1 MLRRGVEAIVSTANS
16 ALRGGDDTVESV
28 DRDGNR
34 NLVDAATAAGVRHFV
49 FVSALGASPDSPVPF
64 MRAKGETEQRLR
76 DSGMPWTVLQ
86 PNAYM
91 DIWFPMVVGGP
102 ALAGQPVTLVG
113 EGRRRHSFVAMR
125 DVAAYAIAALDQE
138 AIGQTLIIGGP
149 EPVTW
154 WDVVAAFNAELGR
167 EIPIRTVRPGQPV
180 PGLPGRHGPAAGRD
194 GDVRLASRQQRAGP
208 HLRRHADVSGRV
220 RPRLRRRESSRRHL
234 GLHRPERGCGPAA
247 RRAVADRLELVR
259 QWKRGPSA
267 LEGKSLDAWTTPRHA
282 PLVVLLGRDATR
294 HPSLVGLAMHAPERR
309 QPPRNFPS
317 TALVACRR

>member
-1 MLRRGVEAIVSTANS
+1 MILVVGATGYLGRLIARTLLDHGKAVRVLVRPGSSYDDLVAAGAEPVTADLKDPASLPACCAGVEAIVSTANS

-49 FVSALGASPDSPVPF
+49 FISTLGASPDSPVPF

-76 DSGMPWTVLQ
+76 DSGMRWTVLQ
-86 PNAYM
+86 PNFYM

-102 ALAGQPVTLVG
+102 ALAGESVTLVG
-113 EGRRRHSFVAMR
+113 EGRRRHSVVAMR

-154 WDVVAAFNAELGR
+154 RDVVAAFNAELGR

-180 PGLPGRHGPAAGRD
+180 PGLPDVMAQLLAGMETYDSPLDSSELARTYGVTPTSPAEF
-194 GDVRLASRQQRAGP
+194 VRGFVAAN
-208 HLRRHADVSGRV
+208 
-220 RPRLRRRESSRRHL
+220 RP
-234 GLHRPERGCGPAA
+234 G
-247 RRAVADRLELVR
+247 V
-259 QWKRGPSA
+259 
-267 LEGKSLDAWTTPRHA
+267 T
-282 PLVVLLGRDATR
+282 
-294 HPSLVGLAMHAPERR
+294 
-309 QPPRNFPS
+309 
-317 TALVACRR
+317 